1 MRPNILWICTDQQ
14 RWDTIAALGNEHIR
28 TPNIDKLVR
37 EGVAFDAAFC
47 QSPIC
52 TPSRASFLTGLY
64 PSTVH
69 GTTNGNVEWGEGA
82 PLITKLLADA
92 GYDCGLVGKFHL
104 AGGFKRLEP
113 RPKDDGYR
121 VFEWSHAPRDD
132 WPTGHAYKDWLAEK
146 GYDLAELRKNPTAMP
161 PELHRAAWCTDR
173 AIAFMEEER
182 QADQP
187 WLMTINYYSPHP
199 PFDPPQ
205 EYLDRYDP
213 ADMPDPLFRESDL
226 EAQEALEDIDFQSK
240 ARRPDE
246 FDARRIKAA
255 YYAMIEQLDDLL
267 AELLAALDRSG
278 QRDNTLILFMS
289 DHGETLGDHGLLYK
303 GCRFYEGLVRVPM
316 IWTWPGQIAQG
327 VVSNALAELTDIV
340 PTLLD
345 ICELE
350 HPYKM
355 MGRSLWPL
363 LTGKVDPQ
371 EHRDYVRC
379 EYYRTLL
386 ADDFEGSY
394 ATMIRDERFK
404 LVVYHGHE
412 VGELF
417 DLAIDPGEYNNLWDD
432 PDYVEVR
439 FELLLKNFD
448 ALAFAVDYGPEQRFH
463 S

>member
-14 RWDTIAALGNEHIR
+14 RWDTIAALGNDHIR
-28 TPNIDKLVR
+28 TPNMDKLVH
-37 EGVAFDAAFC
+37 EGVAFDATFC

-82 PLITKLLADA
+82 PLITKMLADA

-132 WPTGHAYKDWLAEK
+132 WPEGHAYKDWLAAK
-146 GYDLAELRKNPTAMP
+146 GHDLGELRKDPTNMP

-173 AIAFMEEER
+173 AIAFMEEDRPE
-182 QADQP
+182 DQP
-187 WLMTINYYSPHP
+187 WLLTINYYSPHP
-199 PFDPPQ
+199 PFDPPK
-205 EYLDRYDP
+205 EYLDRYNPD
-213 ADMPDPLFRESDL
+213 DMPDPLFRESDL
-226 EAQEALEDIDFQSK
+226 EAQEYLEDVDFQSK
-240 ARRPDE
+240 VRRPDE
-246 FDARRIKAA
+246 FDAKAVKAA
-255 YYAMIEQLDDLL
+255 YYGMIEQLDDLL
-267 AELLAALDRSG
+267 AELLESLERSG

-316 IWTWPGQIAQG
+316 IWSWPGQIEQG
-327 VVSNALAELTDIV
+327 VVSNALTELTDIV

-345 ICELE
+345 VCEIE
-350 HPYKM
+350 YPYKM
-355 MGRSLWPL
+355 MGRSLWPI
-363 LTGKVDPQ
+363 LTGKADPQ
-371 EHRDYVRC
+371 EHREFVRC

-386 ADDFEGSY
+386 ADGFEGSY

-404 LVVYHGHE
+404 LIVYHGHDI
-412 VGELF
+412 GELF

-432 PDYVEVR
+432 PDYANVR
-439 FELLLKNFD
+439 FQLMLKNFD
-448 ALAFAVDYGPEQRFH
+448 ALAFAVDYGPEQKFF